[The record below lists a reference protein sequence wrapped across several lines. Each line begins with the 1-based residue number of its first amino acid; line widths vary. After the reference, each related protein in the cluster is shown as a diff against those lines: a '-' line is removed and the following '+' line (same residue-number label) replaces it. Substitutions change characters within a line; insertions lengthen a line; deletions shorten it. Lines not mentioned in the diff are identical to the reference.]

1 MTHVL
6 GPDADPLLSASC
18 HPTYL
23 LVVVVQIKMIRIVQH
38 VNEML
43 YQVMC
48 LSPRCMVALFV
59 DALKMRQLHPHTE
72 EQISRSC
79 FLHLHTGSL
88 VASG

>member
-6 GPDADPLLSASC
+6 GPDADPLLPASC
-18 HPTYL
+18 HPPYL
-23 LVVVVQIKMIRIVQH
+23 LMVVVQIKMYRMVQN

-59 DALKMRQLHPHTE
+59 DTLKMRQLHSHTE
-72 EQISRSC
+72 KQIPRSC
-79 FLHLHTGSL
+79 FLHFHAGSL